1 MRALLPFTKY
11 HGLGNDFVLIDARE
25 LVFDPSLAPLL
36 ANWSSVVKELA
47 PRLCDRHHGVGG
59 DGVILAMPIYGAS
72 ETEPFDSKSLVK
84 AGKKTTGEFPSRHT
98 SSAGENQG
106 AAFLA
111 TQYRQAITALT
122 AEYPQVDSCELSWV
136 YTNSDGSNAVMC
148 GNGLRCLAL
157 WARLRGGVDAKQFS
171 IATAKGAIAVDFS
184 SDKRI
189 TVDIGEPILEADGVP
204 VVGQKQSETNP
215 VIKVEIPVGDAKATA
230 VAVGM
235 GNPHCVIFEET
246 VWSGWKNALEP
257 GAEAGFEAVQKAKS
271 KSGSDQLVIQK
282 IKHPDHLDGGDQ
294 QNLAAM
300 AQAIQ
305 KNSVFPNSANV
316 EFVQIVDR
324 DFVRCYVYERGCG
337 FTLACA
343 SGAAAVVVAG
353 VLTDVLNRTASVQL
367 PGGVLEI
374 SFVESDNRV
383 RITGPAAEI
392 FSGVFKLEHL
402 PSLELGSESK
412 AEANCK

>member
-36 ANWSSVVKELA
+36 ANWAQVVAELA
-47 PRLCDRHHGVGG
+47 PRICDRHHGVGA

-72 ETEPFDSKSLVK
+72 EIEQFDSQIRSKT
-84 AGKKTTGEFPSRHT
+84 GKKTTGEFPSRHT
-98 SSAGENQG
+98 SASASPDGG

-111 TQYRQAITALT
+111 KEYRRAVTSLT
-122 AEYPQVDSCELSWV
+122 ADYPQVDSCELSWV

-157 WARLRGGVDAKQFS
+157 WARLRGGVEEKSFK
-171 IATAKGAIAVDFS
+171 IATAKGAIAVEFV
-184 SDKRI
+184 SDKKI
-189 TVDIGEPILEADGVP
+189 TVDVGEPILDAEHIPCVSENSDKAIKLDLA
-204 VVGQKQSETNP
+204 VGTNQ
-215 VIKVEIPVGDAKATA
+215 ISAI
-230 VAVGM
+230 AVGM
-235 GNPHCVIFEET
+235 GNPHCVIFDET
-246 VWSGWKNALEP
+246 VWSGWSRALETTGSRP
-257 GAEAGFEAVQKAKS
+257 SNSSRDSSAKL
-271 KSGSDQLVIQK
+271 KQ
-282 IKHPDHLDGGDQ
+282 PDHLDGGDQ
-294 QNLAAM
+294 QNLAAI
-300 AQAIQ
+300 AQSIQ
-305 KNSVFPNSANV
+305 NNPSFPASANV

-324 DFVRCYVYERGCG
+324 NFVRCYVYERGCG

-353 VLTDVLNRTASVQL
+353 ALTDVLDRTAIVQL
-367 PGGVLEI
+367 PGGALEI
-374 SFVESDNRV
+374 SFAESTNHV
-383 RITGPAAEI
+383 QITGPAAEI

>member
-36 ANWSSVVKELA
+36 ANWAQVVAELA
-47 PRLCDRHHGVGG
+47 PRICDRHHGVGA

-72 ETEPFDSKSLVK
+72 EVDQFDSQVRSKT
-84 AGKKTTGEFPSRHT
+84 GKKTTGEFPSRHT
-98 SSAGENQG
+98 SASPEGG

-111 TQYRQAITALT
+111 KQYRQAVASLT
-122 AEYPQVDSCELSWV
+122 ADYPQVDSCQLSWV

-157 WARLRGGVDAKQFS
+157 WARLRGGVEEKAFK
-171 IATAKGAIAVDFS
+171 IATAKGAIAVDFA
-184 SDKRI
+184 SDKQI
-189 TVDIGEPILEADGVP
+189 AVDVGEPILDAEHIPCVGKNSDGAITLDLA
-204 VVGQKQSETNP
+204 VGTNQ
-215 VIKVEIPVGDAKATA
+215 IRAI
-230 VAVGM
+230 AVGM
-235 GNPHCVIFEET
+235 GNPHCVIFDET
-246 VWSGWKNALEP
+246 VWSGWSRALEATSSRP
-257 GAEAGFEAVQKAKS
+257 SLSSRDSNS
-271 KSGSDQLVIQK
+271 KLKQ
-282 IKHPDHLDGGDQ
+282 PDHLDGGDQ
-294 QNLAAM
+294 QALAAI
-300 AQAIQ
+300 AQSIQ
-305 KNSVFPNSANV
+305 NNPAFPASANV

-324 DFVRCYVYERGCG
+324 NFVRCYVYERGCG

-353 VLTDVLNRTASVQL
+353 ALTDVLDRTAIVQL
-367 PGGVLEI
+367 PGGSLEI
-374 SFVESDNRV
+374 SFAESTNHV
-383 RITGPAAEI
+383 QITGPAAEI

>member
-36 ANWSSVVKELA
+36 ANWAEVVTELA
-47 PRLCDRHHGVGG
+47 PRICDRHHGVGA

-72 ETEPFDSKSLVK
+72 EIDQFDPQIRSKT
-84 AGKKTTGEFPSRHT
+84 GKKTTGEFPSRHT
-98 SSAGENQG
+98 SPSSQEGG

-111 TQYRQAITALT
+111 KQYRQAVSALT
-122 AEYPQVDSCELSWV
+122 AAYPQVDSCELSWV

-157 WARLRGGVDAKQFS
+157 WARLRGGVEEKAFK
-171 IATAKGAIAVDFS
+171 IATAKGAVSVQFAN
-184 SDKRI
+184 DKRI
-189 TVDIGEPILEADGVP
+189 TVDVGEPILDAEHVP
-204 VVGQKQSETNP
+204 CVGEKQSTSDR
-215 VIKVEIPVGDAKATA
+215 VIKLDLALGTGKVNAI
-230 VAVGM
+230 AVGM
-235 GNPHCVIFEET
+235 GNPHCVIFDET
-246 VWSGWKNALEP
+246 IWSGWPRSLETGGSRP
-257 GAEAGFEAVQKAKS
+257 S
-271 KSGSDQLVIQK
+271 SGSNQK
-282 IKHPDHLDGGDQ
+282 LKHPDHLDGGDQ
-294 QNLAAM
+294 QALAAI
-300 AQAIQ
+300 AQSIQ
-305 KNSVFPNSANV
+305 KNPAFPASANV
-316 EFVQIVDR
+316 EFVQIVGR
-324 DFVRCYVYERGCG
+324 DLVRCYVYERGCG

-353 VLTDVLNRTASVQL
+353 ALTDVLDRTTIVEL
-367 PGGVLEI
+367 PGGPLEI
-374 SFVESDNRV
+374 SFAESTNHV
-383 RITGPAAEI
+383 QITGPAAEI

>member
-36 ANWSSVVKELA
+36 ANWSKVISQLA
-47 PRLCDRHHGVGG
+47 PGICDRHHGIGA

-72 ETEPFDSKSLVK
+72 DIEKFDSQPGIK
-84 AGKKTTGEFPSRHT
+84 GKKTTGEFPSRHT
-98 SSAGENQG
+98 STSASGEVSG

-111 TQYRQAITALT
+111 KQYRQAVTNLT
-122 AEYPQVDSCELSWV
+122 ASYRQVDSCELSWV

-157 WARLRGGVDAKQFS
+157 WARLRGGVDQNKFN
-171 IATAKGAIAVDFS
+171 IATAKGAIGVQFS
-184 SDKRI
+184 GEQQI
-189 TVDIGEPILEADGVP
+189 TVDLGEPVLEAASVP
-204 VVGQKQSETNP
+204 VVGKKED
-215 VIKVEIPVGDAKATA
+215 KVVTLELAAGKSKVTA
-230 VAVGM
+230 IAVGM
-235 GNPHCVIFEET
+235 GNPHCVIFDET
-246 VWSGWKNALEP
+246 VWSGWSSALQSLESSSSSTSS
-257 GAEAGFEAVQKAKS
+257 GFKLK
-271 KSGSDQLVIQK
+271 L
-282 IKHPDHLDGGDQ
+282 PDHLEGSDHQ
-294 QNLAAM
+294 ALEAV
-300 AQAIQ
+300 AQSIQ
-305 KNSVFPNSANV
+305 KNPAFPASANV
-316 EFVQIVDR
+316 EFVQIVAR
-324 DFVRCYVYERGCG
+324 DQVRCYVYERGCG

-353 VLTDVLNRTASVQL
+353 VLTGVLDRTTNVEL
-367 PGGVLEI
+367 PGGTLEV
-374 SFVESDNRV
+374 SYAESDNCI
-383 RITGPAAEI
+383 RITGPAREI